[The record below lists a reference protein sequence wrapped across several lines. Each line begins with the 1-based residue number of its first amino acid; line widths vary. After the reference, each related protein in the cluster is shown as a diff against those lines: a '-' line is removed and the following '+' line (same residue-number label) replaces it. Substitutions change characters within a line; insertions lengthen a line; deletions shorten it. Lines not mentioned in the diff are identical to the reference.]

1 MSTNTTRRGPLAPYR
16 VIDLTRVRSGPTCV
30 RQLGDWGADVI
41 KIESPP
47 GMELAD
53 SWGDKRHGPDF
64 QNLHRN
70 KRAMTINLKD
80 PDGIK
85 IFKKLSDSGD
95 VVVENF
101 RPDVKFRL
109 GIDYETLKKTN
120 KRIVYASIS
129 GFGQDGPYVKR
140 AGFDQITQG
149 MGGLMQITGEPG
161 TGPMRAGIAISDSSA
176 GVYCALGVMT
186 ALLER
191 EHSGEGQWVK
201 VSLLQAMIAMCDFQA
216 ARWLIAKEV
225 PPQAG
230 NDHPTGIPTGV
241 FQTSDGYIN
250 IAAGGQAMWERLCKA
265 MKSEHLMQ
273 VPEFLDATLR
283 SKNRKQVNVAVNEI
297 TRTKSSKEWLEIFEA
312 AGTASGP
319 IYKMN
324 EVFADPQVQHLH
336 MAAPVHHP
344 VLGDIELV
352 NQPIELSR
360 TPSEIR
366 TATPE
371 CGEHTDEVMH
381 ELGYSDGEI
390 ADLRKRIVI

>member
-1 MSTNTTRRGPLAPYR
+1 MSANTNRSGPLARFR

-30 RQLGDWGADVI
+30 RQFADWGADVI

-53 SWGDKRHGPDF
+53 SWGDRRHGPDF

-80 PDGIK
+80 PDGVK
-85 IFKKLSDSGD
+85 IFRKLADGAD
-95 VVVENF
+95 VVAENF

-109 GIDYETLKKTN
+109 GIDYETLKQTN
-120 KRIVYASIS
+120 PRIVYASIS

-161 TGPMRAGIAISDSSA
+161 TGPMRAGIAISDSGA

-191 EHSGEGQWVK
+191 EASGQGQWVR
-201 VSLLQAMIAMCDFQA
+201 VSLLQAMIALCDFQA
-216 ARWLIAKEV
+216 ARWLVAKEV

-241 FQTSDGYIN
+241 FQTTDGYIN

-265 MKSEHLMQ
+265 MGAEYLMA
-273 VPEFLDATLR
+273 VPEFADATLR
-283 SKNRKQVNVAVNEI
+283 SKNRKQVNAAVMEI
-297 TRTKSSKEWLEIFEA
+297 TRTRSSKEWLEIFEK
-312 AGTASGP
+312 AGTACGP

-371 CGEHTDEVMH
+371 CGEHTDEIMR

-390 ADLRKRIVI
+390 ADLHKRIVI

>member
-1 MSTNTTRRGPLAPYR
+1 MTQNTERRGPLARFR

-30 RQLGDWGADVI
+30 RQLADWGADVI

-47 GMELAD
+47 KMELAD
-53 SWGDKRHGPDF
+53 SWGDRRHGSDF
-64 QNLHRN
+64 QNLQRN
-70 KRAMTINLKD
+70 KRGFTLNLKD
-80 PDGIK
+80 PDGVA
-85 IFKKLSDSGD
+85 IFRKLSDKSD
-95 VVVENF
+95 VIVENF
-101 RPDVKFRL
+101 RSDVKFRL
-109 GIDYETLKKTN
+109 GIDYELLKTTN
-120 KRIVYASIS
+120 PRLVYASIS
-129 GFGQDGPYVKR
+129 GFGQTGPYAKR

-149 MGGLMQITGEPG
+149 MGGLMAITGEPG
-161 TGPMRAGIAISDSSA
+161 RGPMRAGIAVSDSSA
-176 GVYCALGVMT
+176 GLYCALGIMM

-191 EHSGEGQWVK
+191 EQSGQGQWVQ
-201 VSLLQAMIAMCDFQA
+201 VSLLQAMIAMLDFQA
-216 ARWLIAKEV
+216 ARWLVSKEV

-241 FQTSDGYIN
+241 FPTSDGYIN

-265 MKSEHLMQ
+265 MGAEDLTVK
-273 VPEFLDATLR
+273 PEFATRDLR
-283 SKNRKQVNVAVNEI
+283 SKNRVQCNADLSEI
-297 TRTKSSKEWLEIFEA
+297 TRRKTSKEWLDLFEK
-312 AGTASGP
+312 AGIASGP

-324 EVFADPQVQHLH
+324 EVFADPQVKHLK
-336 MAAPVHHP
+336 MAVPVHHP

-381 ELGYSDGEI
+381 ELGYSDDQI
-390 ADLRKRIVI
+390 ADLRRRIVI

>member
-1 MSTNTTRRGPLAPYR
+1 MTSNTTRRGPLARYR

-30 RQLGDWGADVI
+30 RQLADWGADVI

-70 KRAMTINLKD
+70 KRALTLNLKD
-80 PDGIK
+80 ADGIR
-85 IFKKLSDSGD
+85 IFKQLTDRSD

-120 KRIVYASIS
+120 PRIVLASIS

-140 AGFDQITQG
+140 AGFDQVAQG
-149 MGGLMQITGEPG
+149 MGGLMMITGEPG

-176 GVYCALGVMT
+176 GVYCALGVMM

-191 EHSGEGQWVK
+191 EQSGEGQWVK

-216 ARWLIAKEV
+216 ARWTVAKEIA
-225 PPQAG
+225 PQAG
-230 NDHPTGIPTGV
+230 NDHPTSIPTGV
-241 FQTSDGYIN
+241 FQTRDGYIN

-265 MKSEHLMQ
+265 MGAEHLMD
-273 VPEFLDATLR
+273 VPEFKDATLR
-283 SKNRKQVNVAVNEI
+283 SKNRKQVNAALDEV
-297 TRTKSSKEWLEIFEA
+297 TRTRSSKEWLDIFEKT
-312 AGTASGP
+312 GIASGP
-319 IYKMN
+319 IYRMN
-324 EVFADPQVQHLH
+324 EVFDDPQVRHLK
-336 MAAPVHHP
+336 MAAPLHHP
-344 VLGDIELV
+344 VLGDIAVV

-371 CGEHTDEVMH
+371 CGEHTDEIMR
-381 ELGYSDGEI
+381 ELGYTDPQI

>member
-1 MSTNTTRRGPLAPYR
+1 MSSNTNRRGPLARFR
-16 VIDLTRVRSGPTCV
+16 VVDLTRVRSGPTCV
-30 RQLGDWGADVI
+30 RQLADWGADVI

-70 KRAMTINLKD
+70 KRALTLNLKD

-85 IFKKLSDSGD
+85 IFKQLTDRSD

-120 KRIVYASIS
+120 PRIILASIS

-140 AGFDQITQG
+140 AGFDQVAQG
-149 MGGLMQITGEPG
+149 MGGLMMITGEPG

-176 GVYCALGVMT
+176 GVYCALGVMM

-191 EHSGEGQWVK
+191 EQSGEGQWVK

-216 ARWLIAKEV
+216 ARWTVAKEIA
-225 PPQAG
+225 PQAG
-230 NDHPTGIPTGV
+230 NDHPTSIPTGV
-241 FQTSDGYIN
+241 FQTKDGYIN

-265 MKSEHLMQ
+265 MGAEHLME
-273 VPEFLDATLR
+273 VPEFKDATLR
-283 SKNRKQVNVAVNEI
+283 SKNRKQINVAIAEV
-297 TRTKSSKEWLEIFEA
+297 TRTRTSKEWLDIFEKT
-312 AGTASGP
+312 GIASGP

-324 EVFADPQVQHLH
+324 EVFDDPQVKHLK
-336 MAAPVHHP
+336 MAAPLHHP
-344 VLGDIELV
+344 VLGDIAVV

-371 CGEHTDEVMH
+371 CGEHTDEIMR
-381 ELGYSDGEI
+381 ELGYTDPQI

>member
-1 MSTNTTRRGPLAPYR
+1 MTSNTHRRGPLARYR

-30 RQLGDWGADVI
+30 RQLADWGADVI

-47 GMELAD
+47 SMELAD

-70 KRAMTINLKD
+70 KRALTLNLKD
-80 PDGIK
+80 PDGIR
-85 IFKKLSDSGD
+85 IFKQLTDRSD

-120 KRIVYASIS
+120 PRIVLASIS

-140 AGFDQITQG
+140 AGFDQVAQG
-149 MGGLMQITGEPG
+149 MGGLMMITGEPD

-176 GVYCALGVMT
+176 GVYCALGVMM

-191 EHSGEGQWVK
+191 EQSGEGQWVK

-216 ARWLIAKEV
+216 ARWTVAKEIA
-225 PPQAG
+225 PQAG
-230 NDHPTGIPTGV
+230 NDHPTSIPTGV
-241 FQTSDGYIN
+241 FQTRDGYIN

-265 MKSEHLMQ
+265 MGAEHLMD
-273 VPEFLDATLR
+273 VPEFKDATLR
-283 SKNRKQVNVAVNEI
+283 SKNRKQVNAALTEV
-297 TRTKSSKEWLEIFEA
+297 TRTRSSKEWLDIFEKT
-312 AGTASGP
+312 GIASGP
-319 IYKMN
+319 IYRMN
-324 EVFADPQVQHLH
+324 EVFDDPQVRHLK
-336 MAAPVHHP
+336 MAAPLHHP
-344 VLGDIELV
+344 VLGDIAVV

-371 CGEHTDEVMH
+371 CGEHTDEIMR
-381 ELGYSDGEI
+381 ELGYTDPQI